1 MHAQTEGP
9 ADQELDFTT
18 KIVVLFGGVLAT
30 LGVMGI
36 VPILPTIQARLAL
49 GAYDAFLVKQ
59 LIGAVGLAMVV
70 GSPLGGFL
78 TDRLGPRR
86 ILGISA
92 GVYVLAGT
100 AGLYLGELSLLV
112 ASRFVLGLTAASIEI
127 VSLTIINTRI
137 PSERRAKW
145 MGIHLSVSMFSTLL
159 IQPLSGALGEIWW
172 RLPFCLYLLGL
183 LILPYAMGRERS
195 SARPPLLP
203 ASVSAGLAER
213 LPKRTVAFFALLAFL
228 IGSTMYLTMIYA
240 PFFMRHLGI
249 ERPFVIALVL
259 TADSAVGA
267 GMAMSYGWSRR
278 FLSARACFAISLVCA
293 ALGTAIAGT
302 ASGVAPFIAGLLI
315 YGFGSGWLLPNL
327 LTLLGSQVPL
337 AHQGR
342 AAGIVK
348 AGNVLASPLS
358 IVIIEPIAREFGE
371 DSALKLAAMVSLL
384 LLVITFSSRSMYNRP
399 AFGRAVAPSLSEPR

>member
-1 MHAQTEGP
+1 MHGQTETP
-9 ADQELDFTT
+9 THQELDLTT

-36 VPILPTIQARLAL
+36 VPILPTIQTELAH

-59 LIGAVGLAMVV
+59 LIGAVGLAMMV

-78 TDRLGPRR
+78 VDRYGPRR
-86 ILGISA
+86 ILGVSA
-92 GVYVLAGT
+92 AIYVLAGT

-137 PSERRAKW
+137 PLDRRAKW

-159 IQPLSGALGEIWW
+159 IQPLSGALGEVWW

-183 LILPYAMGRERS
+183 MIVPYALGRERVPVRAPALQPAAEADG
-195 SARPPLLP
+195 ARM
-203 ASVSAGLAER
+203 
-213 LPKRTVAFFALLAFL
+213 PKGIVALFALLAFL

-240 PFFMRHLGI
+240 PFFMKHLGI

-267 GMAMSYGWSRR
+267 AMAMSYGWSRR
-278 FLSARACFAISLVCA
+278 FLSARACFAISLTAA

-302 ASGVAPFIAGLLI
+302 ASSVAPFIAGLLI

-327 LTLLGSQVPL
+327 LTLLGPQIPL

-348 AGNVLASPLS
+348 AGNFLASPLS
-358 IVIIEPIAREFGE
+358 IVIIEPIARQFGE
-371 DSALKLAAMVSLL
+371 SSALKLASAVCLVLL
-384 LLVITFSSRSMYNRP
+384 TITLILRSIYSDSISHHEDY
-399 AFGRAVAPSLSEPR
+399 RAPVTKAA